1 MLASRLLLTRNTA
14 IRRASRALLQQR
26 SFGRSAVVADDDL
39 PYHIVVG
46 MPALSPTM
54 ETGILAEWYIGEG
67 ATFGAG
73 QAIAKIETDK
83 ASIDFEAQ
91 DDGVIAKIL
100 VDAGSGEDIP
110 VGTPIMVTV
119 EEEEDV
125 DAFKDFE
132 VPAEEPTEAPAAE
145 PVAAIEETPPPPPP
159 APVAAAP
166 PAPEPV
172 AVEEPVAVAPPE
184 MEDLAA
190 AVAPVMSTGWGEFAK
205 INSPIAKTLANKQKE
220 YIEKYGTTGQVPL

>member
-132 VPAEEPTEAPAAE
+132 VPAEEPTEAPAAA

-159 APVAAAP
+159 APVAAVTPRRKLQDQSLTTYCLLLHRGSHSRVRHRRLPDARKRP
-166 PAPEPV
+166 TANHQHSSK
-172 AVEEPVAVAPPE
+172 
-184 MEDLAA
+184 DHLAGGRT
-190 AVAPVMSTGWGEFAK
+190 VKV
-205 INSPIAKTLANKQKE
+205 L
-220 YIEKYGTTGQVPL
+220 IETNQLPY